1 MRRTGVGSH
10 DSAANFTARGHSAR
24 RLRDLLRSSVLR
36 GYFPDGAL
44 PSEAEMMRTHRVSR
58 GAVRDA
64 LNMLREEGLVSRVQG
79 MGTFVVSPA
88 VLSRMVEIHGMK
100 PVSVNGVWDGAQR
113 PEILDCSVV
122 PTPEAV
128 AARVQPT
135 VSATCLRVEYVA
147 TVAGEAMGMACNY
160 VTFPEAQALLE
171 VKFETDWYAYLRSAG
186 LAVGSSEFLIGC
198 ASADVGV
205 AKLLDLPSGRAI
217 LTLEQLI
224 CDRDGRP
231 FNVAFCAS
239 RSDRFGL
246 VSIAVSEHM
255 RSTASQAGT
264 AGGTLQDEGP
274 NRSSERW
281 LADSEPDDP
290 TDWYSSLQQSKV
302 EADACEAGRR

>member
-1 MRRTGVGSH
+1 
-10 DSAANFTARGHSAR
+10 
-24 RLRDLLRSSVLR
+24 
-36 GYFPDGAL
+36 
-44 PSEAEMMRTHRVSR
+44 
-58 GAVRDA
+58 
-64 LNMLREEGLVSRVQG
+64 

-100 PVSVNGVWDGAQR
+100 PVSVNGVWDGGQR

-128 AARVQPT
+128 ATRVQPT

-147 TVAGEAMGMACNY
+147 TVDGDAVGMACNY

-171 VKFETDWYAYLRSAG
+171 VKFETDWYAYLRAAG

-205 AKLLDLPSGRAI
+205 AKLLDVPAGRAI
-217 LTLEQLI
+217 LTMEQLI

-255 RSTASQAGT
+255 KGGRGNGGQGVGTQQSQ
-264 AGGTLQDEGP
+264 GP
-274 NRSSERW
+274 NRGGERW
-281 LADSEPDDP
+281 LADSEPADP
-290 TDWYSSLQQSKV
+290 ADWYSSLQQSQV
-302 EADACEAGRR
+302 GADSCEAGRR